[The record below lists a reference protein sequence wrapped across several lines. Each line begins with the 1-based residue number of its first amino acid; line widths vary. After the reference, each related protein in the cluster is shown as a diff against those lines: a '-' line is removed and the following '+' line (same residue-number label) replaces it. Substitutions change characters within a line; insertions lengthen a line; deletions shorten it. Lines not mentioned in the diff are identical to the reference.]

1 MPTQVTLYRLFVAS
15 PSDCQKERKIVRQ
28 LVADWNAVY
37 GQTHH
42 LFLEPVLWETHA
54 HPELGDR
61 PQAIITRQILNS
73 CDALIGIFRSRLGSP
88 TGIAPSGTVE
98 EIDLFRAARKP
109 ILLYFFRPP
118 RLNLGASF
126 PDEQVEQYRRQLGSL
141 GLIWSYKGILE
152 FTTDVARH
160 LAMTMAQLAGT
171 PQAQATQS
179 PECEVHSPSKVV
191 TPSQTLAQLEDIR
204 DNTYFVW
211 LELVAL
217 QEGQSAL
224 NCEIRQ
230 VTFEKVRGSLDA
242 LCSQGLF
249 KYSTQLAYVS
259 SSDEMPVLSI
269 SFTDI
274 DDRMRMLVND
284 VTPLD
289 YYFSPGDS

>member
-1 MPTQVTLYRLFVAS
+1 MPKQVTLYRLFVAS
-15 PSDCQKERKIVRQ
+15 PGDCQKERKIVRQ

-37 GQTHH
+37 GQSRS
-42 LFLEPVLWETHA
+42 LFLEAVLWETHA
-54 HPELGDR
+54 RPELGDR
-61 PQAIITRQILNS
+61 PQSIITRQILDS
-73 CDALIGIFRSRLGSP
+73 CDALIGIFRNRLGSP
-88 TGIAPSGTVE
+88 SGVAPSGTVE
-98 EIDLFRAARKP
+98 EIDVFRTARKP
-109 ILLYFFRPP
+109 TLLYYFRPP
-118 RLNLGASF
+118 RLNIGASF

-141 GLIWSYKGILE
+141 GLVWSYKGILE
-152 FTTDVARH
+152 FTTDVAKH

-171 PQAQATQS
+171 PEAEATQS
-179 PECEVHSPSKVV
+179 PEREVHAEKKVV
-191 TPSQTLAQLEDIR
+191 TPSQALDQLEDIR

-211 LELVAL
+211 LELTAL
-217 QEGQSAL
+217 REGQSTL
-224 NCEIRQ
+224 SCEIRQ

-242 LCSQGLF
+242 LSARGLF
-249 KYSTQLAYVS
+249 KYSTELAYVS